1 MGWTLRSFCLK
12 DPRDEDGFSSNGAS
26 EFLSSHKPVE
36 NAIVSEKRVFSMR
49 LGKFRSGVGVVVEKG
64 VGVGE
69 SSSLD
74 A

>member
-1 MGWTLRSFCLK
+1 MGFQAMGQS
-12 DPRDEDGFSSNGAS
+12 G
-26 EFLSSHKPVE
+26 FLSGQKR
-36 NAIVSEKRVFSMR
+36 AEKRVFSVR